1 LEERKGKRGEKEG
14 KERRGGSSKGIEDN
28 ILTQWQQT

>member
-14 KERRGGSSKGIEDN
+14 KERDGSSKRIEDDTGT
-28 ILTQWQQT
+28 LTPR